1 MQKRKKK
8 KTNLHK
14 NKSNSKVL
22 YRLIDWSSTQ
32 KGTQNSTNG
41 SKIKKKIL
49 ENKYKIQVFI
59 KNYKH
64 ISAFSKFRQLIMLQ
78 IHVLYLILFFTHY
91 TKLSTSNGLEEEKKE
106 FLSPK
111 NWYVHEM
118 DKFEYKGKYF
128 SI

>member
-41 SKIKKKIL
+41 KKDKKKKKS
-49 ENKYKIQVFI
+49 NKVEWIR
-59 KNYKH
+59 
-64 ISAFSKFRQLIMLQ
+64 S
-78 IHVLYLILFFTHY
+78 
-91 TKLSTSNGLEEEKKE
+91 
-106 FLSPK
+106 
-111 NWYVHEM
+111 
-118 DKFEYKGKYF
+118 
-128 SI
+128 